1 MRRVPT
7 RSQGFGAAA
16 PGSRF
21 CRWACETQMSSGLR
35 LSPGPCGWL
44 ACGGRGSPADLSHAG
59 GPPDVF
65 LAGYGLFHLKGDLL

>member
-1 MRRVPT
+1 MKRVRT

-21 CRWACETQMSSGLR
+21 CRPARETQMSSGLR
-35 LSPGPCGWL
+35 LWPGPSRWR
-44 ACGGRGSPADLSHAG
+44 ACGGCGSPADLSQAA

-65 LAGYGLFHLKGDLL
+65 LAGYGLFRLKADLP

>member
-1 MRRVPT
+1 MKRART

-44 ACGGRGSPADLSHAG
+44 ACGGRGSRADLSHAG